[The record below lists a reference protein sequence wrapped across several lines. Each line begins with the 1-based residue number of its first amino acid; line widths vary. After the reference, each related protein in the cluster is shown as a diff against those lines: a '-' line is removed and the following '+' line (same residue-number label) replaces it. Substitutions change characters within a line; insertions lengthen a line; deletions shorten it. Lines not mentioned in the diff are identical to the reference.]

1 MVINS
6 LSYYLVNG
14 TYLRQL
20 INSSDID
27 YIMEF
32 KEFLMIKLN
41 MKTIP
46 GKFSLNK
53 RQYRFFINDD
63 QKLWS
68 RQNFGLS
75 LKYA

>member
-32 KEFLMIKLN
+32 KEFLMIKRN

-53 RQYRFFINDD
+53 GQYRFFINDD
-63 QKLWS
+63 KKLWS
-68 RQNFGLS
+68 RQNFGIS